1 MPDLFGTFPGFADP
15 LTVTVMLAAMVVA
28 GFMRGFV
35 GFGASMIMVLVLSH
49 VISPAAAVAV
59 ASLSGVPV
67 MVQLLP
73 AAVRRS
79 ERSFVLPFACSSFVA
94 APLGT
99 WVLVT
104 VDGEVMK
111 IAIATAVLVMVALM
125 YRGWHL
131 SRSPG
136 PGVLVGMG
144 AFSGVI
150 QGGGG
155 VVGPPAVV
163 VALARAGDAERQR
176 ANVIGVVAALNL
188 CAIPPL
194 AWHGLYTRE
203 VVLISLVLVPVYL
216 AASWFGIRFF
226 ASGGHRYY
234 RDAALALL
242 SLTGLA
248 TLVRAIHDVAT

>member
-1 MPDLFGTFPGFADP
+1 MPDLFGAIAGFLDP
-15 LTVTVMLAAMVVA
+15 LTVAVMLAAMVVA

-73 AAVRRS
+73 AAFRQA
-79 ERSFVLPFACSSFVA
+79 ERTFVLPFVSASFLA
-94 APLGT
+94 APFGT
-99 WVLVT
+99 WVLVS

-131 SRSPG
+131 PRSPG
-136 PGVLVGMG
+136 PGVLLGMG
-144 AFSGVI
+144 AVSGVI

-155 VVGPPAVV
+155 VGGPPAVV
-163 VALARAGDAERQR
+163 VALARAGEPERQR
-176 ANVIGVVAALNL
+176 ANVIAVVAGLNL
-188 CAIPPL
+188 CSIPPL
-194 AWHGLYTRE
+194 AWHGLYTGE
-203 VVLISLVLVPVYL
+203 VVMISLVLVPVYL

-234 RDAALALL
+234 RDAALLLL

-248 TLVRAIHDVAT
+248 TLLRAIHDVAA